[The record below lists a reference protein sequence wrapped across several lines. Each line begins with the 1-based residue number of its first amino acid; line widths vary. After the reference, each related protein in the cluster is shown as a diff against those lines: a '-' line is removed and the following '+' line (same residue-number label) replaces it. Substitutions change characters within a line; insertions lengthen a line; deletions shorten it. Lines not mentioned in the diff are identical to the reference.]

1 MYILRGSGLAS
12 RRRLQVTSNV
22 RPRMKTMA
30 TGFAGC
36 SETRSKHV
44 RLALSKVAQSIQCR
58 RRRSTVAR
66 AVRVSGPR
74 LKRQECSWSPGGAS
88 RLAPRSKGLSSVP
101 PQGLPSRSTAAE
113 AAWSTHNAQGHA
125 PLGCAPARAWPNTSV
140 NLRANGMPP
149 GPSRRYGVHF
159 PRLGPGVTPSSPG
172 YLER

>member
-1 MYILRGSGLAS
+1 MYIFRGSGLAS

-30 TGFAGC
+30 TGFAVC

-44 RLALSKVAQSIQCR
+44 RLALSKAARSIQCSR
-58 RRRSTVAR
+58 RQST
-66 AVRVSGPR
+66 AVRALRVATVR
-74 LKRQECSWSPGGAS
+74 LKRQDCSWSPGVAS
-88 RLAPRSKGLSSVP
+88 RLAPRSRGLSSVP
-101 PQGLPSRSTAAE
+101 RQGLPSRSAAAE
-113 AAWSTHNAQGHA
+113 AVWSTQNAQGHA
-125 PLGCAPARAWPNTSV
+125 PPGCASARAWPNTSV

-149 GPSRRYGVHF
+149 SPSRRYAVHF